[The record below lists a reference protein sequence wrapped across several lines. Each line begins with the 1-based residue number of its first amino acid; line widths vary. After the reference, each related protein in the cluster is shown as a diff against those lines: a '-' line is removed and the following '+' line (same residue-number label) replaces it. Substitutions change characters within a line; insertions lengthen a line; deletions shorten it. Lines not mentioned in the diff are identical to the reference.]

1 MNEIIEDIH
10 VIELDVDKVDEKCN
24 KIKCEPIYE
33 AIKACLQLLVDCMKC
48 IYDSVT
54 FCKKKN

>member
-10 VIELDVDKVDEKCN
+10 VIESDVENVDEKCN

-33 AIKACLQLLVDCMKC
+33 AIKACLQLLVDSLKC
-48 IYDSVT
+48 LYDSLT